1 LKLPRKQP
9 EFQHLLPRYTSKINP
24 WFGIFLLL
32 SGSWLG
38 LSSTA
43 LAFADSDAEYRI
55 GAGDVLTIKVF
66 GENDLSPRVKVDEK
80 GKIPYPFLG
89 DLQVAGLTTDELA
102 STILNGLKG
111 PYLIDPRVNVSIAE
125 YRPFYIAGQVRKPG
139 GYVYEPGLTVR
150 KAITLAGGLTD
161 RASTLKIFLQRDIG
175 GEVSEPT
182 AVSLDEA
189 IKPGDIITVE
199 ESFF

>member
-1 LKLPRKQP
+1 M
-9 EFQHLLPRYTSKINP
+9 
-24 WFGIFLLL
+24 LLL
-32 SGSWLG
+32 CGSWLG
-38 LSSTA
+38 LSSMAFA
-43 LAFADSDAEYRI
+43 LADADTEYRI
-55 GAGDVLTIKVF
+55 GAGDVLAIKVF
-66 GENDLSPRVKVDEK
+66 GESDLSPRVKVDEK

-111 PYLIDPRVNVSIAE
+111 PYLIDPRVSVSVAE

-161 RASTLKIFLQRDIG
+161 RASTRKIFLQREIDG
-175 GEVSEPT
+175 KTSEPMT
-182 AVSLDEA
+182 VGLDEA
-189 IKPGDIITVE
+189 IKPGDIITIE